1 MGDPAGIGPEVVLK
15 AVAEEEIRKVCIP
28 VIIGDAQLLAHTART
43 LDLQCGYDIVRKEEP
58 FPDNFSDPVI
68 FHLDNIGGFIE
79 PGIESGAAGK
89 AAAGYIEA
97 AVELCAAGSVD
108 AIATAPI
115 NKRALFLGGY
125 SFPGHTEFL
134 AHLTGAEEYAMA
146 FVAANLR
153 IVLLSTHVPLS
164 EAIRMVERDLIVK
177 IVNLTHRELQRWGIE
192 RPRLAVAALNPHGAE
207 GGLFGVEEAS
217 EIVPAIEAC
226 RGVDDI
232 NVRGPFSADTVF
244 LRASRGEFDAV
255 IACYHDQAMIPVKC
269 LSFGEAVNVTLGLP
283 FIRTSVDHGTA
294 FEIAGTGAASTYS
307 PGPRHRAH
315 PHLPCRFPLRDALRF
330 HSLQP
335 IQYISFRLAHCD
347 SFHPLAL
354 RLSSGTFYFAQ
365 LGISH
370 FAAGQGGVSRR
381 RVKAADSTVTACD
394 IIPPAIKAF
403 GKRLQEN

>member
-1 MGDPAGIGPEVVLK
+1 
-15 AVAEEEIRKVCIP
+15 

-43 LDLQCGYDIVRKEEP
+43 LDLQCGYDIIRKDES
-58 FPDNFSDPVI
+58 FPEQISEPVI
-68 FHLDNIGGFIE
+68 YHLDNITGFIE

-97 AVELCAAGSVD
+97 AVELCAAGNID

-164 EAIRMVERDLIVK
+164 QAIRMVERDRLVAVI
-177 IVNLTHRELQRWGIE
+177 NLTHRELQRWGIE

-207 GGLFGVEEAS
+207 GGLFGMEEAS
-217 EIVPAIEAC
+217 EMAPAIEAC
-226 RGVDDI
+226 RGVDEI

-294 FEIAGTGAASTYS
+294 FDIAGKGLAEHSSMVAAIK
-307 PGPRHRAH
+307 
-315 PHLPCRFPLRDALRF
+315 L
-330 HSLQP
+330 
-335 IQYISFRLAHCD
+335 
-347 SFHPLAL
+347 
-354 RLSSGTFYFAQ
+354 
-365 LGISH
+365 
-370 FAAGQGGVSRR
+370 
-381 RVKAADSTVTACD
+381 AADLSTQAGESCRAV
-394 IIPPAIKAF
+394 
-403 GKRLQEN
+403 EV

>member
-1 MGDPAGIGPEVVLK
+1 LPRIGITMGDPAGIGPEVVLK
-15 AVAEEEIRKVCIP
+15 AVAEDEVRRVCVP

-43 LDLQCGYDIVRKEEP
+43 LDLQSGYDIIRTEET
-58 FPDNFSDPVI
+58 FPDHISEPVI
-68 FHLDNIGGFIE
+68 YHLDNISGFIE

-97 AVELCAAGSVD
+97 AVELCAAGN
-108 AIATAPI
+108 I
-115 NKRALFLGGY
+115 NARLLIGGY

-164 EAIRMVERDLIVK
+164 EAITMVERDRIVK
-177 IVNLTHRELQRWGIE
+177 VISLTHRELQRWGIE

-217 EIVPAIEAC
+217 EIMPAIEAS
-226 RGVDDI
+226 RRIDDI
-232 NVRGPFSADTVF
+232 NVHGPYSADTVF

-255 IACYHDQAMIPVKC
+255 VACYHDQAMIPVKC

-294 FEIAGTGAASTYS
+294 FDIAGKGLAE
-307 PGPRHRAH
+307 
-315 PHLPCRFPLRDALRF
+315 
-330 HSLQP
+330 HS
-335 IQYISFRLAHCD
+335 SMVA
-347 SFHPLAL
+347 
-354 RLSSGTFYFAQ
+354 
-365 LGISH
+365 
-370 FAAGQGGVSRR
+370 
-381 RVKAADSTVTACD
+381 
-394 IIPPAIKAF
+394 AIKLAAELSTQA
-403 GKRLQEN
+403 GESCRAVEV